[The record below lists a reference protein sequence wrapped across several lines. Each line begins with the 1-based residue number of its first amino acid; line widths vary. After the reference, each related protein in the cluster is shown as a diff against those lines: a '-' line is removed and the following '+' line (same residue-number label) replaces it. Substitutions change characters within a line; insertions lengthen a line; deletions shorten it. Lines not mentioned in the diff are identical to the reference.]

1 MKYTLRVTFEDS
13 KKKPLLVAKLD
24 RNEYGKYL
32 KKLWASY
39 ILKTRKLEKNAE
51 GDLMVFMTARKKG
64 NDEFEWCGEG
74 EAYPVGEGRWMRDY
88 YEG

>member
-32 KKLWASY
+32 KKLWANY

-51 GDLMVFMTARKKG
+51 GDTMVFMTARRRNG
-64 NDEFEWCGEG
+64 DEFVWSGEG
-74 EAYPVGEGRWMRDY
+74 EAYPVGEGRWARDY
-88 YEG
+88 